1 METRF
6 IIIII
11 ITRIYLFFGVK
22 GPPSKA
28 KRKDNRSV
36 THIKLNNNTFI
47 GAMAAEEAASSTG
60 FHNSIPMMTLWRS
73 LLLLFFTCPGVGVL
87 CKKALPT

>member
-47 GAMAAEEAASSTG
+47 GAMAAEEAA
-60 FHNSIPMMTLWRS
+60 
-73 LLLLFFTCPGVGVL
+73 
-87 CKKALPT
+87 